1 MMSPHRKA
9 YVRSISEL
17 TTCIFGFAYSQ
28 RAALDCLLKEIY
40 SLHLE
45 ELEVFPSATQLVV
58 FLGGGGVF
66 FCNAHFVLFM
76 RRPAE
81 LLKTVHK
88 SLHNS
93 TLKKEIYHSCIR
105 PLRINSTNPQ
115 TITVKRVHE

>member
-1 MMSPHRKA
+1 MSPRQKA
-9 YVRSISEL
+9 YVRSIGEL

-28 RAALDCLLKEIY
+28 RATLVSFESY

-58 FLGGGGVF
+58 FFEVTVVC
-66 FCNAHFVLFM
+66 FCDAHFVPFM

-93 TLKKEIYHSCIR
+93 TLKEIYHSCIR